1 MRFHFHRLLETAIIK
16 KTEIL
21 HAHNQKV
28 IDFRGKIVPL
38 LFLKDLFEVP
48 VYKEDDEYISLVI
61 VRKGEKMAGIVV
73 DSFIG
78 QQEIVLKSFGNYL
91 TNIFAIPG
99 ATILVM
105 DKLR

>member
-1 MRFHFHRLLETAIIK
+1 MLVEIQKEKYAIPLSSILETAIIK

-48 VYKEDDEYISLVI
+48 VYKEDDEYISSSLL
-61 VRKGEKMAGIVV
+61 EKEKKW
-73 DSFIG
+73 
-78 QQEIVLKSFGNYL
+78 QELL
-91 TNIFAIPG
+91 
-99 ATILVM
+99 
-105 DKLR
+105 